1 MKQRFEVTGMT
12 CSACSAH
19 VDKAVKKIDGVISA
33 DVSLL
38 GQSMTV
44 EYNESL
50 STAQDIIR
58 AVEKAGYGASL
69 FEERGAKTA
78 AKPAG
83 HSFDKD
89 IADYKRRFIASLVFM
104 LPLFY
109 ISMGHMMGAPLPVFL
124 TGMENSMVFAFTQLL
139 LTAPIIV
146 INLSYF
152 TRGFRSLFHGAPNMD
167 TLIAIGASA
176 AVVYSVAAM
185 YSMAASLGA
194 GDLHAAHTSAMDLY
208 FESAAMILTLITMG
222 KFLEAKAKGRTS
234 DALAALADLSPKT
247 AFVVRNGVET
257 EVPVEEVQ
265 VGDHLIVRQGSA
277 VPVDGIVIS
286 GNAQADES
294 ALTGESMPVEKA
306 EGDRLLC
313 ASVISSG
320 YITMRAQSVGADTTL
335 AKMIA
340 LVEEAGATKAP
351 IAKLADSVSGVFV
364 PVVIFIAIVTCIAW
378 LIGGQS
384 LSFAMSSAI
393 AVLVI
398 SCPCALG
405 LATPVAIMVGT
416 GRGAKNGV
424 LFKTAEALEELSKVK
439 TVVLDKTGTLTEGK
453 PSVTDIVP
461 LDGLNEAE
469 FLKVAASIEKL
480 SEHVLASAIV
490 SEAESRGIALE
501 KAQGFEA
508 VAGRGIKAA
517 ISGGNWQA
525 GNADFMLESG
535 VGEIG
540 SNALSEK
547 AAVLS
552 DEGKTVLYFA
562 NEGRLKG
569 MIALADVPKPSSK
582 AAVKLLK
589 NLGLSVV
596 MLTGDNEK
604 TARAIGKSLGIS
616 DIFAQVLPTDKEQA
630 IRILQEKG
638 HVAMIGDGI
647 NDAPALKRADVGIAI
662 GAGTDIAVES
672 ADVVL
677 MKSDLMDAV
686 LAVRLSRATLSNIK
700 SNLFWAFFYNTACI
714 PLAAGLLFAIAGFGM
729 NPMVAAAAMS
739 LSSVSVVL
747 NSLRLNFFNSEYSQS
762 EQQRD
767 RKKFSAKGNQ
777 GEHIMTLNST
787 ENNKGDESMRKT
799 VKIDGMTCKN
809 CVAHVKK
816 ALEAMDGVQAEVVL
830 ADNAAYVTGAASEE
844 AIKNAISEA
853 GYEVISID

>member
-19 VDKAVKKIDGVISA
+19 VDKAVKKIDGVMSA

-38 GQSMTV
+38 GRSMTV
-44 EYNESL
+44 EYDESL
-50 STAQDIIR
+50 SSPHDIIK

-69 FEERGAKTA
+69 FQAAKTEA
-78 AKPAG
+78 AKPALN
-83 HSFDKD
+83 SFDDD
-89 IADYKRRFIASLVFM
+89 IAEYKMRFISSLVFM

-109 ISMGHMMGAPLPVFL
+109 ISMGHMMGAPLPAFM

-185 YSMAASLGA
+185 YSMAMSLGA
-194 GDLHAAHTSAMDLY
+194 GNLNAAHSSAMDLY

-247 AFVVRNGVET
+247 AFVVKNGIET

-265 VGDHLIVRQGSA
+265 VGDILIVRQGSA
-277 VPVDGIVIS
+277 VPVDGAVIS

-340 LVEEAGATKAP
+340 LVEEAGASKAP
-351 IAKLADSVSGVFV
+351 IAKLADKVSGVFV
-364 PVVIFIAIVTCIAW
+364 PVVIGIALVTCIAW

-384 LSFAMSSAI
+384 FSFAMSSAI

-461 LDGLNEAE
+461 TDGLDEAG
-469 FLKVAASIEKL
+469 LLNMAASVEKL

-490 SEAESRGIALE
+490 SEAESRGIALYE
-501 KAQGFEA
+501 AQGFEA
-508 VAGRGIKAA
+508 VAGRGIKAS
-517 ISGGNWQA
+517 ISGESWLA
-525 GNADFMLESG
+525 GNADFMAESG
-535 VGEIG
+535 VSADAI
-540 SNALSEK
+540 SEK
-547 AAVLS
+547 AAALS
-552 DEGKTVLYFA
+552 NEGKTVLYFA

-582 AAVKLLK
+582 TAVKLLK

-596 MLTGDNEK
+596 MLTGDNEN
-604 TARAIGKSLGIS
+604 TARAIGKRLGIS

-630 IRILQEKG
+630 VRLLQEKG

-686 LAVRLSRATLSNIK
+686 LAVRLSRATLKNIK

-714 PLAAGLLFAIAGFGM
+714 PLAAGLLYAIAGFGM

-747 NSLRLNFFNSEYSQS
+747 NSLRLNLFKSEYSRS

-767 RKKFSAKGNQ
+767 RRRFHSNSDSE
-777 GEHIMTLNST
+777 EHIMTLN
-787 ENNKGDESMRKT
+787 NKGDENMKKT
-799 VKIDGMTCKN
+799 VKIDGMSCKN

-816 ALEAMDGVQAEVVL
+816 ALEALDGVQAEVVL
-830 ADNAAYVTGAASEE
+830 ADNAAYVTGNASDE
-844 AIKNAISEA
+844 AIKSAITDA
-853 GYEVISID
+853 GYQVTSID

>member
-19 VDKAVKKIDGVISA
+19 VDKAVKKIDGVMSA

-44 EYNESL
+44 EYDESL
-50 STAQDIIR
+50 STPQDIIK

-69 FEERGAKTA
+69 YQAAKTES
-78 AKPAG
+78 KPAG
-83 HSFDKD
+83 SSFESD

-109 ISMGHMMGAPLPVFL
+109 ISMGHMMGAPLPSFM
-124 TGMENSMVFAFTQLL
+124 TGIENSMVFAFTQLL

-176 AVVYSVAAM
+176 AVVYSVTAM

-194 GDLHAAHTSAMDLY
+194 RDLHAAHASAMDLY

-247 AFVVRNGVET
+247 AFVLRNGVET
-257 EVPVEEVQ
+257 QVPVEEVR

-277 VPVDGIVIS
+277 VPVDGVVIS

-294 ALTGESMPVEKA
+294 ALTGESMPVEKS

-320 YITMRAQSVGADTTL
+320 YITMQAQSVGADTTL

-340 LVEEAGATKAP
+340 LVEEAGASKAP
-351 IAKLADSVSGVFV
+351 IAKLADKVSGVFV
-364 PVVIFIAIVTCIAW
+364 PVVIAIALVTCAAW

-384 LSFAMSSAI
+384 ISFAISSAI

-439 TVVLDKTGTLTEGK
+439 TVILDKTGTLTEGK
-453 PSVTDIVP
+453 PSVTDVIP
-461 LDGLNEAE
+461 LDGMDEAD
-469 FLKVAASIEKL
+469 FLRMAASVEKL

-490 SEAESRGIALE
+490 SEAENRGIAIE
-501 KAQGFEA
+501 AAQGFEA
-508 VAGRGIKAA
+508 VAGRGIKAD
-517 ISGGNWQA
+517 ISGENWQA
-525 GNADFMLESG
+525 GNADFMAESG
-535 VGEIG
+535 IDIIG
-540 SNALSEK
+540 SGALTEK
-547 AAVLS
+547 AAALA

-562 NEGRLKG
+562 REGRLKG
-569 MIALADVPKPSSK
+569 MIALADVPKASSK
-582 AAVKLLK
+582 AAVRLLK

-604 TARAIGKSLGIS
+604 TAKAIGKSLGIS
-616 DIFAQVLPTDKEQA
+616 NIFAQVLPTDKEQA
-630 IRILQEKG
+630 VRMLQQKG

-686 LAVRLSRATLSNIK
+686 LAVRFSRATLKNIK

-714 PLAAGLLFAIAGFGM
+714 PLAAGLLYAIAGFGM
-729 NPMVAAAAMS
+729 NPMLAAAAMS

-747 NSLRLNFFNSEYSQS
+747 NSLRLNLFKSEYSES

-767 RKKFSAKGNQ
+767 RKRFHSSSRQEK
-777 GEHIMTLNST
+777 HIDNIMVLNS
-787 ENNKGDESMRKT
+787 KGDESMNKT
-799 VKIDGMTCKN
+799 VKIEGMTCKN

-816 ALEAMDGVQAEVVL
+816 ALEAMDGVQANVVL
-830 ADNAAYVTGAASEE
+830 EDNAAYVTGSASDDAIRAAVTD
-844 AIKNAISEA
+844 A
-853 GYEVISID
+853 GYEVISIN